1 MLYQEF
7 LKKKLYSILERFLK
21 KNWYIW
27 LKKIEFSIDI
37 SPKKEFGD
45 VSSNIAMIF
54 CKILKLAPMDL
65 AEKIIS
71 YFKKEN
77 EIEKIEVIKPGFINF
92 LITFLAKTIR
102 GILEFK

>member
-7 LKKKLYSILERFLK
+7 LKKKLYSILEEIFFEK
-21 KNWYIW
+21 KIDISD

-54 CKILKLAPMDL
+54 CKGYI
-65 AEKIIS
+65 
-71 YFKKEN
+71 
-77 EIEKIEVIKPGFINF
+77 
-92 LITFLAKTIR
+92 
-102 GILEFK
+102 

>member
-7 LKKKLYSILERFLK
+7 LKKKLYSILEEIFFEK
-21 KNWYIW
+21 KIDISD

-92 LITFLAKTIR
+92 FFNK
-102 GILEFK
+102 FF

>member
-1 MLYQEF
+1 M
-7 LKKKLYSILERFLK
+7 
-21 KNWYIW
+21 
-27 LKKIEFSIDI
+27 
-37 SPKKEFGD
+37 
-45 VSSNIAMIF
+45 SSNIAMIF

-92 LITFLAKTIR
+92 FLIIFFGKNN
-102 GILEFK
+102 